1 MSSHC
6 VMSVFFSLLHIK
18 LVLRQRDRDCGIQAA
33 VECTNQFLPPFGRRA
48 KHDKKIL
55 TMRMLW
61 KACRQ
66 LVAVLTT
73 RRIQQATEQTRR
85 LIALLQLFL
94 FLLRRLHSF
103 HDPLVSS
110 ILKSRLARSPQMP
123 TVSPK
128 EGTTFRCRNSRR
140 GNVHRH
146 NNVGL
151 KLISW
156 QLSWSYM
163 PNLHVKF
170 SSDVLIGTMCGVTSS
185 VHLPFTEI
193 SLIRFFPRSLWTR
206 KVLIIFFNTLQLR
219 DQKAR
224 RCFTFRYKPVRKLM
238 SEVSILLSQWNAAV
252 TQKRKLC
259 ADGWSGIWPTI
270 PRESSSPSWEM
281 GKWR

>member
-33 VECTNQFLPPFGRRA
+33 VECTHQFLPPFGRRA
-48 KHDKKIL
+48 KHDTKIL

-123 TVSPK
+123 TVSAK

-140 GNVHRH
+140 GNLQSH

-151 KLISW
+151 KLIYRDSW
-156 QLSWSYM
+156 AESWSYICPTCM
-163 PNLHVKF
+163 M
-170 SSDVLIGTMCGVTSS
+170 SSS
-185 VHLPFTEI
+185 VLMFWLVLCSVWCDFLPFTEI

-206 KVLIIFFNTLQLR
+206 KVIFFNTLQLR

-224 RCFTFRYKPVRKLM
+224 TVDVLRLG
-238 SEVSILLSQWNAAV
+238 INQWEN
-252 TQKRKLC
+252 
-259 ADGWSGIWPTI
+259 
-270 PRESSSPSWEM
+270 
-281 GKWR
+281 